1 MSDHGSVPVYIGI
14 DVSKAFL
21 DIAVRPSGEPWRSP
35 NEFEALE
42 SLVKKIKALQP
53 ALIVLEATGGFEVMV
68 ASALAAAGLP
78 VAVVNPRQT
87 RDFAKS
93 LGRLAK
99 TDRIDANDLAHFGE
113 ALHPEPRPLPDE
125 AAQQLQAILGRRR
138 QLLEMLVAEKNRLG
152 LVHPLVKANLQ
163 EHIAW
168 LQRQLS
174 DLDQDLHQ
182 RLLASPVWRT
192 KENLLRS
199 VKGVGP
205 VTATTLLAEL
215 PELGTINR
223 KQIAALVGVAPFN
236 HDSGQMRGKRTIW
249 GGRACVRNVLYMA
262 ALSASQHNLVIRIF
276 YERLLKAG
284 KCKKVALVACMR
296 KLLTILNAIL
306 RNGQSWQPA
315 LAVAKTPVAP

>member
-1 MSDHGSVPVYIGI
+1 MSDHTRVPVYVGI

-21 DIAVRPSGEPWRSP
+21 DISVRPSGEHWRSLHD
-35 NEFEALE
+35 FEDLE
-42 SLVKKIKALQP
+42 PLVKRLQAFQP
-53 ALIVLEATGGFEVMV
+53 ALIVLEATGGFEVAV
-68 ASALAAAGLP
+68 ASALAAVGLP

-99 TDRIDANDLAHFGE
+99 TDRIDADDLAHFGE

-125 AAQQLQAILGRRR
+125 AAQQLQALLVRRR

-152 LVHPLVKANLQ
+152 LVHPLVKASLQ

-168 LQRQLS
+168 LQQQLS
-174 DLDQDLHQ
+174 DLDQDLHH
-182 RLLASPVWRT
+182 RLQTSPVWRA

-236 HDSGQMRGKRTIW
+236 HDSGQMRGKRSIW

-262 ALSASQHNLVIRIF
+262 ALSASQHNLVIRTF
-276 YERLLKAG
+276 YQRMLKAG
-284 KCKKVALVACMR
+284 KAKKVALVACMR
-296 KLLTILNAIL
+296 KLLTILNAL
-306 RNGQSWQPA
+306 MRSGQSWQPSLA
-315 LAVAKTPVAP
+315 LAKAPVAP